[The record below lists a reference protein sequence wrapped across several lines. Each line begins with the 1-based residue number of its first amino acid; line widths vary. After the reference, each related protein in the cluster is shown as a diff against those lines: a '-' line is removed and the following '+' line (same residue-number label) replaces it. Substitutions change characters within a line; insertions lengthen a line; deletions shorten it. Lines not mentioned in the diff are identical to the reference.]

1 MLRMDLKTRK
11 QMKKYHVQNY
21 VKFKKDMAE
30 AIKRVPNVDYKDLS
44 RDQMIIQFLP
54 LVEKLA
60 RRFSTSQQAS
70 GVMSIM
76 DIIQEGNYGLC
87 AGVDR
92 IDWDT
97 ILDSENQAKTLK
109 SFLAKRIKGAI
120 RREIDKNRGSMR
132 IPEHKLNEIRK
143 DFGEDKKMVSLF
155 FNSVFTSLDAG
166 TPEQQAKAYNIPDN
180 IKEYNKEMLSAYIK
194 SLMLQYLNPKEFQ
207 VLRLSYGL
215 DCDKHSAKQ
224 IADILGIKG
233 TSSYVRVSQLKKQAI
248 DKLVENVPYSQVVD
262 YL

>member
-1 MLRMDLKTRK
+1 
-11 QMKKYHVQNY
+11 MKKYHVQNY
-21 VKFKKDMAE
+21 VRWKHDMA
-30 AIKRVPNVDYKDLS
+30 AALKRLPNLPYEELD
-44 RDQMIIQFLP
+44 RDQLITRFLP
-54 LVEKLA
+54 LVESLA
-60 RRFSTSQQAS
+60 RKFSTAQQAS

-97 ILDSENQAKTLK
+97 ILVAGDKEKTMK
-109 SFLAKRIKGAI
+109 SFLSKRIKGAI
-120 RREIDKNRGSMR
+120 RRGIDSNRGSMR

-143 DFGEDKKMVSLF
+143 DFGEDKRMVSLF
-155 FNSVFTSLDAG
+155 FNSVFTSLDDG
-166 TPEQQAKAYNIPDN
+166 TPEQQTQAYNIAEE
-180 IKEYNKEMLSAYIK
+180 KGYNKEMLAIYIK

-215 DCDKHSAKQ
+215 DCDKHSAKE
-224 IADILGIKG
+224 IAEILGVKG
-233 TSSYVRVSQLKKQAI
+233 TSSYVRISQLKKQAI
-248 DKLVENVPYSQVVD
+248 DKLVDKVPYSQVID

>member
-1 MLRMDLKTRK
+1 
-11 QMKKYHVQNY
+11 MKKYHVQNY
-21 VKFKKDMAE
+21 VRWKEDMAS
-30 AIKRVPNVDYKDLS
+30 AIKRLPNKPNQYLN
-44 RDQMIIQFLP
+44 RDELIIKFLP

-60 RRFSTSQQAS
+60 RRFSTAQQAS

-76 DIIQEGNYGLC
+76 DILQEGNYGLC

-97 ILDSENQAKTLK
+97 ILDAENQDRRLK

-120 RREIDKNRGSMR
+120 RRGIDTNRGSMR

-143 DFGEDKKMVSLF
+143 DFGEDKRMVSLF
-155 FNSVFTSLDAG
+155 FNSVFTSLDDG
-166 TPEQQAKAYNIPDN
+166 TPEQQNAAYNIPDN
-180 IKEYNKEMLSAYIK
+180 VKEYNKEMLAAYIK
-194 SLMLQYLNPKEFQ
+194 SLMLNYLNPKEFQ

-224 IADILGIKG
+224 IAEILGIKG
-233 TSSYVRVSQLKKQAI
+233 TSSYVRISQLKKQAI
-248 DKLVENVPYSQVVD
+248 DKLIEKVPYSQVVD

>member
-1 MLRMDLKTRK
+1 
-11 QMKKYHVQNY
+11 MKKYHVQNY
-21 VKFKKDMAE
+21 VRWKHDMAA
-30 AIKRVPNVDYKDLS
+30 AIKRLPDKPYHELS
-44 RDQMIIQFLP
+44 RDQLITKFLP
-54 LVEKLA
+54 LVEKLS
-60 RRFSTSQQAS
+60 RRFSTTQQAS

-76 DIIQEGNYGLC
+76 DIVQEGNLGLC

-97 ILDSENQAKTLK
+97 ILIAEDQEKTLK
-109 SFLAKRIKGAI
+109 SFLSKRIKGAI
-120 RREIDKNRGSMR
+120 RRGIDTNRGSMR

-143 DFGEDKKMVSLF
+143 DFGEDRKMVELF

-166 TPEQQAKAYNIPDN
+166 TQEQQNMAYNIPDE
-180 IKEYNKEMLSAYIK
+180 IKGYNKEILAAYIK
-194 SLMLQYLNPKEFQ
+194 SLMQQYLNPKEYQ

-224 IADILGIKG
+224 IAEILGIKG
-233 TSSYVRVSQLKKQAI
+233 TSSYVRISQLKKQGI
-248 DKLVENVPYSQVVD
+248 DKLIDNVNYSQVVD